1 MILSHRLSLIA
12 FLIFASFGGFAQ
24 DLNFSQFYELP
35 LLRNPAL
42 AGVFTGDV
50 RVQGVFRNQW
60 QAITV
65 PYRTEGLS
73 GEIKFPIG
81 QNNDV
86 VTIGLQLTNDE
97 AGDSRLKR
105 TQFLPVIN
113 YHKSLNGDEDG
124 IFLSTAFMGGFVDS
138 QFDPSGLKWG
148 DQFVNGSYSASN
160 PTNQIL
166 KNTGK
171 SYFDLSTGVSF
182 NAPVGE
188 EGRWYAG
195 VGLYHFN
202 RPNIAFDA
210 SNGGKRD
217 TLNSKWAFNIGL
229 TTPIGDENKIILYG
243 DYFLQGGHRQFLGG
257 GIFMHDLYADGDD
270 KVSIGF
276 GTFYRWDDAVV
287 PVFKLDLHQF
297 GIGLSY
303 DVNVSKLNT
312 ASQSMGG
319 FELTMNYKDFLSSRN
334 SARNH
339 IGCKF

>member
-1 MILSHRLSLIA
+1 MKYLNRFFLTSLI
-12 FLIFASFGGFAQ
+12 ITASYCCFAQ

-50 RVQGVFRNQW
+50 RVQGVYRNQW
-60 QAITV
+60 QSITV

-73 GEIKFPIG
+73 AEIKFPIG
-81 QNNDV
+81 QNYDV
-86 VTIGLQLTNDE
+86 VTLGLQLTNDE

-105 TQFLPVIN
+105 TQLLPVVN
-113 YHKSLNGDEDG
+113 FNKSLSGDEDG
-124 IFLSTAFMGGFVDS
+124 IFLSAAFMGGFVNS

-148 DQFVNGSYSASN
+148 DQFVNGSYSATN

-182 NAPVGE
+182 NAPVGA

-202 RPNIAFDA
+202 SPNIAFDA
-210 SNGGKRD
+210 ANVAN
-217 TLNSKWAFNIGL
+217 LNPKWAFNLGL
-229 TTPIGDENKIILYG
+229 TTPTSDEDNLILYG

-257 GIFMHDLYADGDD
+257 GIFMHDLEQYNLDEGD
-270 KVSIGF
+270 KISIG
-276 GTFYRWDDAVV
+276 GGLFYRWDDAVV
-287 PVFKLDLHQF
+287 PVFKLE
-297 GIGLSY
+297 IGRAH
-303 DVNVSKLNT
+303 V
-312 ASQSMGG
+312 
-319 FELTMNYKDFLSSRN
+319 
-334 SARNH
+334 
-339 IGCKF
+339 